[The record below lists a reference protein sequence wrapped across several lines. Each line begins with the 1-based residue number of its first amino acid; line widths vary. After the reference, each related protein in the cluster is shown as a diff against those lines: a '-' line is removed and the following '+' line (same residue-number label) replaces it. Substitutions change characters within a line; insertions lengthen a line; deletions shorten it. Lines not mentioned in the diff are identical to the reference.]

1 MMKTKTRAYYIWKDR
16 NHPDKTVTIELGDDG
31 SLLTYSRNDCP
42 GSDMQLSDAEL
53 KLTALR
59 FAARHRPLTFMN
71 FIFQAREERNGCIRF
86 IYTKVLVLDSGF
98 SLM

>member
-1 MMKTKTRAYYIWKDR
+1 TKAYYIWKDR
-16 NHPDKTVTIELGDDG
+16 NQPDKTVTIELGDDG

-86 IYTKVLVLDSGF
+86 IYT
-98 SLM
+98 